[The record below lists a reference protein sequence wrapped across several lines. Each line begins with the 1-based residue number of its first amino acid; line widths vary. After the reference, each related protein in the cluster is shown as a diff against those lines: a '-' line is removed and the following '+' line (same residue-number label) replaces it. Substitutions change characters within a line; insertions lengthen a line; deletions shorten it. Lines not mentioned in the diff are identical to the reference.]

1 MAGGRKLD
9 SISEIRARMGSPA
22 FDQHP
27 RHTAPLLAPDEQ
39 APLVVVGGAPLLAL
53 DEQAPLVVVGG
64 RHDRQ
69 GWRVLLLRG
78 GVCEAALEPAAAR
91 ALAEQ
96 LHQMADV
103 CDGGRW

>member
-9 SISEIRARMGSPA
+9 SISEIRARLKPSHAGYPDCGPV
-22 FDQHP
+22 FDQRP
-27 RHTAPLLAPDEQ
+27 
-39 APLVVVGGAPLLAL
+39 GAFEATRGS
-53 DEQAPLVVVGG
+53 APLVVVGG

-96 LHQMADV
+96 LRQMADV

>member
-9 SISEIRARMGSPA
+9 SISEIRARMGAGGSLGEEKAGWDQRPGA
-22 FDQHP
+22 FEAT
-27 RHTAPLLAPDEQ
+27 RAP
-39 APLVVVGGAPLLAL
+39 
-53 DEQAPLVVVGG
+53 APLVVVGG

-69 GWRVLLLRG
+69 GWQVLLLRG
-78 GVCEAALEPAAAR
+78 GVTEAALEPAAAR

-96 LHQMADV
+96 LRQMADV